1 MILKEKMIG
10 NLIINIVSVLVV
22 VVVVRKGSAGSCI
35 FKN

>member
-1 MILKEKMIG
+1 MFLKEKLFG
-10 NLIINIVSVLVV
+10 NLIINIVSVL